1 MGDFDVS
8 NVSLSNREELHSRL
22 AFELKVI
29 VGLGDP
35 AAGIRNSRL
44 AGRRVWWFISRF
56 CRGRKTRH
64 ERNAAAAT
72 R

>member
-1 MGDFDVS
+1 MTAIFDLNETNLCGGETSMGDFDVS

-44 AGRRVWWFISRF
+44 GGRT
-56 CRGRKTRH
+56 G
-64 ERNAAAAT
+64 
-72 R
+72 